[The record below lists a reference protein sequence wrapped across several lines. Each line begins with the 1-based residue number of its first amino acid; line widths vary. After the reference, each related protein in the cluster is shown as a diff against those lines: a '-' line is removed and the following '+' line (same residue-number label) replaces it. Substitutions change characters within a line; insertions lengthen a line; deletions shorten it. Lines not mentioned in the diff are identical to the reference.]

1 MKKILSLLLFTS
13 LLFLSCKKDRGNS
26 EIWFNPVCA
35 DKTEILNF
43 DSIAYTTINYSDV
56 PQYKSDQD
64 FYNPDVFNHS
74 VNLDTK
80 KEFLS
85 IPGWNSIVIKKFDM
99 VGKSGKIMYY
109 IPFGKRIFPDTIDKL
124 PVSFQLQGGTRAIST
139 MRVIRDSE

>member
-1 MKKILSLLLFTS
+1 
-13 LLFLSCKKDRGNS
+13 
-26 EIWFNPVCA
+26 VCA

-43 DSIAYTTINYSDV
+43 DSIAYKTINYSDIH
-56 PQYKSDQD
+56 QYKSDQD
-64 FYNPDVFNHS
+64 FYNPDVYNHS

-80 KEFLS
+80 KEFIS

-109 IPFGKRIFPDTIDKL
+109 VPFGKRIFPDTIDKL